1 MTDLTLAQ
9 VRELGKA
16 RTVLVRAALA
26 LADDPGSTRMI
37 RLGEAAEAFAQTA
50 TKLGRWTHD
59 RPEE

>member
-1 MTDLTLAQ
+1 MSDLTLEQ
-9 VRELGKA
+9 VRELGRA

-26 LADDPGSTRMI
+26 LANDPGSASMI

-59 RPEE
+59 RQEA